1 MWHPASEALPNID
14 ATVAEQAI
22 HLFDRVLG
30 HQAACLRQGL
40 ANHRDGQRSPGHD
53 AQRGRGERVHAL
65 CVEAVAV
72 QAVNERADVA
82 VITGASGAI
91 GSASAQRLA
100 QAGAKVLVGYNTK
113 PDQADAV
120 VKSLPGS
127 GHRTIRI
134 PMLETSLIRE
144 AAAFV
149 ENEYG
154 RCDVLVNS
162 AGFTRM
168 IPHSDLEALDDDLID
183 AIFAANVRGPFATI
197 RAFAP
202 LMKRSGDAVI
212 VNISSVAAI
221 VGTGSNIAYGGSKAV
236 LDTMAL
242 SLARVL
248 GPEIRVLT
256 VSPAAVDTAFVPGR
270 TTAMVEKVASTTPL
284 KRVVQA
290 DEVAQAVMAAVVH
303 LTSTTGWIIPVDGGK
318 LVG

>member
-1 MWHPASEALPNID
+1 MDLQD
-14 ATVAEQAI
+14 K
-22 HLFDRVLG
+22 
-30 HQAACLRQGL
+30 
-40 ANHRDGQRSPGHD
+40 
-53 AQRGRGERVHAL
+53 
-65 CVEAVAV
+65 
-72 QAVNERADVA
+72 VA

-91 GSASAQRLA
+91 GAATAQRLA
-100 QAGAKVLVGYNTK
+100 AAGAKIVVGYNSN
-113 PDQADAV
+113 PEQAAKV
-120 VKSLPGS
+120 AASLPGT
-127 GHRTIRI
+127 GHMTLRI
-134 PMLETSLIRE
+134 PMLETPLIRQ
-144 AAAFV
+144 AAAIV
-149 ENEYG
+149 ARDHG

-168 IPHSDLEALDDDLID
+168 VPHTDLEALEDDLID
-183 AIFAANVRGPFATI
+183 SIFAANVRGPFATI
-197 RAFAP
+197 RAFVP
-202 LMKRSGDAVI
+202 LMQQSADAVI

-221 VGTGSNIAYGGSKAV
+221 TGAGSNIAYGGSKAA

-248 GPEIRVLT
+248 GPRIRVMT

-290 DEVAQAVMAAVVH
+290 DEVAQAVMAAVVN

>member
-1 MWHPASEALPNID
+1 VIGYNNNAD
-14 ATVAEQAI
+14 QA
-22 HLFDRVLG
+22 
-30 HQAACLRQGL
+30 
-40 ANHRDGQRSPGHD
+40 
-53 AQRGRGERVHAL
+53 
-65 CVEAVAV
+65 EAVM
-72 QAVNERADVA
+72 R
-82 VITGASGAI
+82 
-91 GSASAQRLA
+91 
-100 QAGAKVLVGYNTK
+100 
-113 PDQADAV
+113 
-120 VKSLPGS
+120 SLPGS

-134 PMLETSLIRE
+134 PMLETPLIRE
-144 AAAFV
+144 AAATV
-149 ENEYG
+149 ERAYG

-168 IPHSDLEALDDDLID
+168 IPHQDLEALTDELID
-183 AIFAANVRGPFATI
+183 SIFAANVRGPFATV

-202 LMKRSGDAVI
+202 LMKKSGDAVI

-221 VGTGSNIAYGGSKAV
+221 VGTGSNIAYGGSKAA

-242 SLARVL
+242 SLARIL

-284 KRVVQA
+284 KRVVKA

-303 LTSTTGWIIPVDGGK
+303 LTSTTGWVIPVDGGK

>member
-1 MWHPASEALPNID
+1 MDLQD
-14 ATVAEQAI
+14 K
-22 HLFDRVLG
+22 
-30 HQAACLRQGL
+30 
-40 ANHRDGQRSPGHD
+40 
-53 AQRGRGERVHAL
+53 
-65 CVEAVAV
+65 
-72 QAVNERADVA
+72 VA
-82 VITGASGAI
+82 VITGGSGAI
-91 GSASAQRLA
+91 GAASAHRMA
-100 QAGAKVLVGYNTK
+100 QSGAKIVVGYNSK
-113 PDQADAV
+113 PDQAESVA
-120 VKSLPGS
+120 KSLPGS
-127 GHRTIRI
+127 GHRAMRI
-134 PMLETSLIRE
+134 PMLETPLIRE
-144 AAAFV
+144 AAAIV
-149 ENEYG
+149 EREYG

-168 IPHSDLEALDDDLID
+168 IPHADLEALTDDLID
-183 AIFAANVRGPFATI
+183 SIFAANVRGPFATI

-221 VGTGSNIAYGGSKAV
+221 VGTGSNIAYGASKAA

-270 TTAMVEKVASTTPL
+270 TTAMVERVAATTPL

-303 LTSTTGWIIPVDGGK
+303 LTSSTGWIIPVDGGK

>member
-1 MWHPASEALPNID
+1 MDLKD
-14 ATVAEQAI
+14 K
-22 HLFDRVLG
+22 
-30 HQAACLRQGL
+30 
-40 ANHRDGQRSPGHD
+40 
-53 AQRGRGERVHAL
+53 
-65 CVEAVAV
+65 
-72 QAVNERADVA
+72 VA

-91 GSASAQRLA
+91 GAACARRLA
-100 QAGAKVLVGYNTK
+100 DGGAKIVVGYNSN
-113 PDQADAV
+113 PDNAAAV
-120 VKSLPGS
+120 AASLPGS

-144 AAAFV
+144 AAAIV
-149 ENEYG
+149 ERDYG

-168 IPHSDLEALDDDLID
+168 IPHPDLEALTDDLID
-183 AIFAANVRGPFATI
+183 SIFAANVRGPFATI

-202 LMKRSGDAVI
+202 LMRRSGDAVV
-212 VNISSVAAI
+212 VNISSIAA
-221 VGTGSNIAYGGSKAV
+221 VTGTGSNIAYGGSKAA

-242 SLARVL
+242 SLARIL

-270 TTAMVEKVASTTPL
+270 TTAMVEKVAATTPL
-284 KRVVQA
+284 KRVVRA
-290 DEVAQAVMAAVVH
+290 DEVAQAVMAAVVN